1 MRRRDFI
8 TLMGGTAA
16 TWPLRVRAQQG
27 ALPTIGFLHS
37 GAVGGYR
44 NLLIAM
50 RKGLADAGFV
60 DGQNLTIEYRW
71 AEGRFERLPELVSEL
86 IDRGARVIITG
97 GIGSALGVRKASAT
111 IPLVFLAGDDPVK
124 FGLVESLNRPGGAA
138 TGVAWLTS
146 ELFTKRLEILHD
158 LVPRPRLIGV
168 LINPESPEVEPQ
180 ISEIETAAHAIGQ
193 PIHTV
198 HASRDADF
206 EAAFESLAARAAD
219 GLIVTN
225 DAYFNGRRE
234 RIIALAAERRIPA
247 IYDRREYVS
256 AGGLISY
263 GTSYAAAYRQLGLYA
278 AKILAGAK
286 LSDLPVEQA
295 SKFELAINLKTAAM
309 LNLDIPPKILAL
321 ADEVIE

>member
-1 MRRRDFI
+1 MRRREFM
-8 TLMGGTAA
+8 LALGGAA
-16 TWPLRVRAQQG
+16 AWPLAVRAQQR
-27 ALPTIGFLHS
+27 ALPTIGFLNS
-37 GAVGGYR
+37 GAIAGYR

-71 AEGRFERLPELVSEL
+71 AEGRFERLPELASEL
-86 IDRGARVIITG
+86 IDRGARVIIAG
-97 GIGSALGVRKASAT
+97 GIGSALGARKASAT
-111 IPLVFLAGDDPVK
+111 IPVIFLAGDDPVK
-124 FGLVESLNRPGGAA
+124 FGLVESLNRPGRAA

-168 LINPESPEVEPQ
+168 LINPKSPEVEPQ
-180 ISEIETAAHAIGQ
+180 ISEIETAAHVMGQ

-206 EAAFESLAARAAD
+206 EVAFESLVARAAD
-219 GLIVTN
+219 GLIVSN
-225 DAYFNGRRE
+225 DAFFNGRRE

-263 GTSYAAAYRQLGLYA
+263 GTSYGAAYRQLGLYA
-278 AKILAGAK
+278 GKILAGAK
-286 LSDLPVEQA
+286 PSELPVEQA

-309 LNLDIPPKILAL
+309 LGLDIPPRILAL